1 MKKRNQK
8 KINENFKGMKQRKD
22 RNGKEQRL
30 IFEKEIL
37 KNSLFDDFK
46 EIILKVTKKS
56 RNLQRINAF
65 KKS

>member
-30 IFEKEIL
+30 IFEKESSNEPTWRCRQNRFIGALRIQEPVIL
-37 KNSLFDDFK
+37 HEPLIKG
-46 EIILKVTKKS
+46 
-56 RNLQRINAF
+56 
-65 KKS
+65 